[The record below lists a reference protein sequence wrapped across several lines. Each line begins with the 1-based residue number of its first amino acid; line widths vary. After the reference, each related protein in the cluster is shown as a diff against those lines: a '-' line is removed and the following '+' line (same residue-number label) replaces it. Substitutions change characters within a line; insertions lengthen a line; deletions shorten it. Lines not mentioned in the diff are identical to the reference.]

1 MTNAN
6 PNGVVARRGVSPIR
20 NEIVFLGSG
29 GGRVVL
35 IKQLRATGGFQLH
48 LDGVRIHVD
57 PGPGA
62 LVRCAQFHED
72 PHADAILVSHAH
84 LDHYLDVPAII
95 EASTDGMLAKE
106 KKLVLF
112 ASENYLKEELLDKYH
127 ASALGKTV
135 AALDGTKV
143 ELGKGGVTVESFA
156 LKHAEPS
163 CVGFR
168 FSFSKGAISYISD
181 TTYFPELASHL
192 ENITILNMLRPDGLK
207 FPGHM
212 CSSEAVKLLS
222 GASKPQL
229 VLISHMG
236 LKTLKAGPES
246 EARKISRATGVKT
259 VAVKEGMR
267 IDVDN
272 ADIDAAGCFLSG
284 YV

>member
-1 MTNAN
+1 MMKN
-6 PNGVVARRGVSPIR
+6 R

-35 IKQLRATGGFQLH
+35 IRQLRATGGFRLH
-48 LDGVRIHVD
+48 LDGVKIHVD

-72 PHADAILVSHAH
+72 PKADAILVSHAH

-95 EASTDGMLAKE
+95 EGSTDGMLAKE

-112 ASENYLKEELLDKYH
+112 ASERYLKEGLLDKYH
-127 ASALGKTV
+127 ASALGKTA

-143 ELGKGGVTVESFA
+143 ELGRGVTVESFA
-156 LKHAEPS
+156 LRHAEPS
-163 CVGFR
+163 CIGFR

-181 TTYFPELASHL
+181 TAYFPELASHL
-192 ENITILNMLRPDGLK
+192 EDITILNLLRPDGLK
-207 FPGHM
+207 FPGHL

-222 GASKPQL
+222 GASKPKL

-246 EARKISRATGVKT
+246 EARKISRATGVRT

-272 ADIDAAGCFLSG
+272 ADIDAAGCSLSG

>member
-1 MTNAN
+1 MMTKK
-6 PNGVVARRGVSPIR
+6 

-35 IKQLRATGGFQLH
+35 IRQLRATGGFRLH

-62 LVRCAQFHED
+62 LVRCAEFRED
-72 PHADAILVSHAH
+72 PKADAILVSHAH

-112 ASENYLKEELLDKYH
+112 ASEKYLGDGLLDEYH
-127 ASALGKTV
+127 ASALGKTA

-143 ELGKGGVTVESFA
+143 ELDGGVTIESFE
-156 LKHAEPS
+156 LKHTEPS
-163 CVGFR
+163 CVGFK

-181 TTYFPELASHL
+181 TAYFPELASHL
-192 ENITILNMLRPDGLK
+192 EDITILNLLRPDGMA

-212 CSSEAVKLLS
+212 CSNEAVKLLS
-222 GASKPQL
+222 GAKRSNKPKL
-229 VLISHMG
+229 VLMSHMG
-236 LKTLKAGPES
+236 LRMLNAGPES
-246 EARKISRATGVKT
+246 EAIKISKAAGVRT
-259 VAVKEGMR
+259 VAVREGMR
-267 IDVDN
+267 LDVDE
-272 ADIDAAGCFLSG
+272 IIAGGSLSA
-284 YV
+284 YD